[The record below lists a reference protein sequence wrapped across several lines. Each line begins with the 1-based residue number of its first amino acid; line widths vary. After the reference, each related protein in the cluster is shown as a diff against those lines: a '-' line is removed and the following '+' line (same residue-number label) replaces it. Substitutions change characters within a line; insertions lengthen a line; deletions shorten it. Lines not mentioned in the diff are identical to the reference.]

1 MRKLYVFEGNYE
13 TKKEMIFEFLR
24 ENSDVER
31 PSRIYKIFPDIPK
44 STIRQYLREW
54 RILNRNELMLYIN
67 DIKTVLEILSFKY
80 TLSKQL
86 SMEESK
92 SLERVGDLV
101 DRFGSDNH
109 E

>member
-1 MRKLYVFEGNYE
+1 
-13 TKKEMIFEFLR
+13 
-24 ENSDVER
+24 
-31 PSRIYKIFPDIPK
+31 
-44 STIRQYLREW
+44 
-54 RILNRNELMLYIN
+54 MLYIN